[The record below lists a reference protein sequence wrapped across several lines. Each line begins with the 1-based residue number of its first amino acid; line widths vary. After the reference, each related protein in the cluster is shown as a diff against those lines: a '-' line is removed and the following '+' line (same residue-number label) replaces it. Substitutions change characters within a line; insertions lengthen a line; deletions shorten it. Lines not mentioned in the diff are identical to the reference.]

1 MTTQT
6 WDITGMTCA
15 SCARAVEKV
24 TGKLQGVQTASV
36 NLASEK
42 LTLTYDETAVNPEA
56 VVAAVRGARS
66 RGETPYTPRDMQ
78 RMRDKEFQ
86 GVLKEHGI

>member
-56 VVAAVRGARS
+56 VVAAVENAGYGAR
-66 RGETPYTPRDMQ
+66 
-78 RMRDKEFQ
+78 
-86 GVLKEHGI
+86 GVPVGKTVSFPIDA